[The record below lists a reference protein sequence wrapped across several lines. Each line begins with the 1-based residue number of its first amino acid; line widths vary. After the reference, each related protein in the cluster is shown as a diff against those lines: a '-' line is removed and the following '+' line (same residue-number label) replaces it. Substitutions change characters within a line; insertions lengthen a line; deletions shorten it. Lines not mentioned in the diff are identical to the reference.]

1 MALAP
6 TGSIR
11 PPGWSVLGTAL
22 RCHGLPADL
31 GAEVGQLLR
40 GFPPADGDS
49 AALELVWEGF
59 AASSSPSSSDD
70 GVRPERPVLADSRG
84 ERWALDPEVAFASQV
99 EYRVISDAL
108 RAARDRYILH
118 AGAVAG
124 VAGAGGT
131 CLLIGDSGVGKTSLT
146 LWLWSSGLRLATDDL
161 CPLDATTLEPEV
173 FPRALHFDGVYAPE
187 LLARIPPR
195 PADYPADYYP
205 FPGGPGSTG
214 STGSTGSNS
223 GVQPPLPPITG
234 LLVLERGPKPEGEVE
249 PLTRAEAAHHLLR
262 AVIKGEQFRFDRAL
276 ADMLRL
282 SERFP
287 AFRLKSATP
296 EGAAAQALAT
306 LGRLGI
312 TPA

>member
-1 MALAP
+1 M
-6 TGSIR
+6 
-11 PPGWSVLGTAL
+11 LGTEL

-40 GFPPADGDS
+40 GFPSADGDP

-59 AASSSPSSSDD
+59 AAASSPSSSNDA
-70 GVRPERPVLADSRG
+70 VRPERPVLADSRG

-108 RAARDRYILH
+108 RAARNRYILH

-124 VAGAGGT
+124 VAGASGAGGT

-161 CPLDATTLEPEV
+161 CTLDATTLEPEV

-205 FPGGPGSTG
+205 FPGRPG
-214 STGSTGSNS
+214 
-223 GVQPPLPPITG
+223 VPQPPLPPITG
-234 LLVLERGPKPEGEVE
+234 LLVLERGPRPEGEVE

-276 ADMLRL
+276 SDMLRL

>member
-6 TGSIR
+6 TGSNR
-11 PPGWSVLGTAL
+11 PSGWSVLGTTL

-40 GFPPADGDS
+40 GFPPAGGDP

-59 AASSSPSSSDD
+59 ASSSPSSSDD
-70 GVRPERPVLADSRG
+70 GARPDRPVLADSRG

-108 RAARDRYILH
+108 RAACNRYILH

-124 VAGAGGT
+124 AAGT

-205 FPGGPGSTG
+205 FPGD
-214 STGSTGSNS
+214 S
-223 GVQPPLPPITG
+223 GAALPPLPPITG
-234 LLVLERGPKPEGEVE
+234 LLVLERGLKPEGEVE

-276 ADMLRL
+276 SDMLRL

-306 LGRLGI
+306 LGPLGI

>member
-6 TGSIR
+6 TGSNR
-11 PPGWSVLGTAL
+11 PSSSHGPGGPGSSAGWSVLGTAL

-40 GFPPADGDS
+40 GFPPADGGPE
-49 AALELVWEGF
+49 ALELVWEGS
-59 AASSSPSSSDD
+59 AASS
-70 GVRPERPVLADSRG
+70 GGAPVLADARG
-84 ERWALDPEVAFASQV
+84 QRWALDPDVAFASQV

-108 RAARDRYILH
+108 RAARNRYILH

-124 VAGAGGT
+124 ATGMIGASGAGGT

-187 LLARIPPR
+187 LLARIPPP

-205 FPGGPGSTG
+205 FPDGPGAALPG
-214 STGSTGSNS
+214 L
-223 GVQPPLPPITG
+223 PPLPPITG
-234 LLVLERGPKPEGEVE
+234 LLVLERGPRPEGEVE
-249 PLTRAEAAHHLLR
+249 PLSRAEAAHHLLR

-276 ADMLRL
+276 SDMLRL

-287 AFRLKSATP
+287 AFRLRSASP
-296 EGAAAQALAT
+296 QGAAAQALAT
-306 LGRLGI
+306 LARLGI
-312 TPA
+312 APA